1 MSQWTYVAAG
11 LQLRGPLYRIGTDEF
26 NIGKDKILK
35 AFKGK
40 ITGSEEDADVFVEKR
55 SGYSLSDGDGT
66 RMDDRYA
73 LVIVGELRD
82 RTLDETKGE
91 IIAAYKSI
99 VDKFSID
106 GRCSSGRLVDY
117 VDGIDLV
124 KVLEEVEDSEWGAW
138 ENQK

>member
-1 MSQWTYVAAG
+1 MSQWTYVAAE

-91 IIAAYKSI
+91 LVAAYKSI
-99 VDKFSID
+99 AGKFSIN
-106 GRCSSGRLVDY
+106 RSCSSGRLVGS
-117 VDGIDLV
+117 VSAIDIV
-124 KVLEEVEDSEWGAW
+124 KVLEEIEG
-138 ENQK
+138 